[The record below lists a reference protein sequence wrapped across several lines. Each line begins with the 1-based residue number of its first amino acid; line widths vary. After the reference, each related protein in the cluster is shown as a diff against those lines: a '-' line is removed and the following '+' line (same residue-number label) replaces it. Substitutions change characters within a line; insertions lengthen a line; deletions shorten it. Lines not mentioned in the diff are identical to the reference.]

1 MLEVKFDWYSSK
13 NGKEIGSPF
22 KDFPSKGKR
31 RYEIV
36 VGGENGSKEDF
47 QNQCS

>member
-1 MLEVKFDWYSSK
+1 MMEVKSDWCSSK

-22 KDFPSKGKR
+22 KGFPRKGKK

-36 VGGENGSKEDF
+36 VGVENGSKEDF
-47 QNQCS
+47 QTLCS